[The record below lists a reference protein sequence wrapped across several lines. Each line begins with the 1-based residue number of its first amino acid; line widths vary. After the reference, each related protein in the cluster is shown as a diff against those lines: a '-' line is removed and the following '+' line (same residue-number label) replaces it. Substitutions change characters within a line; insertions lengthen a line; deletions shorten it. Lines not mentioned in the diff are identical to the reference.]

1 MFGRARVGN
10 MRMSGGAKES
20 VETVDILFH
29 RYSRLV
35 LGTAWR
41 VLGNASDA
49 EEVVQDVFLYL
60 YRNPELFDP
69 AKGTLKAWIVHIT
82 FCRALDRKLHSARRR
97 FLPSTEIDA
106 MRVREQT
113 DLEQQ
118 LDAKLNR
125 KYLDRALAGLSQMQ
139 RQTIECFYFQGLE
152 LREISEHL
160 GEPLGNVRHHLYR
173 GLKRLRNSSLLHQL
187 RCK

>member
-1 MFGRARVGN
+1 
-10 MRMSGGAKES
+10 MRMSGGANES
-20 VETVDILFH
+20 LENLDILFH

-35 LGTAWR
+35 LATAWR

-82 FCRALDRKLHSARRR
+82 FCRALDRKLHAARRR
-97 FLPSTEIDA
+97 FLPSTEMEALTIRA
-106 MRVREQT
+106 QN

-125 KYLDRALAGLSQMQ
+125 KHLDRALAGLTQMQ
-139 RQTIECFYFQGLE
+139 RQTIECFYFEGLE

-160 GEPLGNVRHHLYR
+160 GEPLGNVRHHFYR
-173 GLKRLRNSSLLHQL
+173 GLKRLSKSSLLHQL